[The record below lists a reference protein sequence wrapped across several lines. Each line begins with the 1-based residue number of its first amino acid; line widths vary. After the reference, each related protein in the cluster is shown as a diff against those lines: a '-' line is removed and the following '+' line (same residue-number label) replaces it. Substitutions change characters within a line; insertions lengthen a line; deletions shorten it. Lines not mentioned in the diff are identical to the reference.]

1 MGSDSVVGDHPG
13 CSAPGRRRTGG
24 QDGLTL
30 IELLVSM
37 VLIGVILAAAASA
50 LITFTREAS
59 ASERRVQATALL
71 NRLHEDFNAIPFDL
85 AANHEAELPPLADL
99 DAEGIV
105 DVDLSVD
112 PPTFETR
119 PIATLPGPTVLGCTP
134 GDAGCDRERF
144 VPETYQELDRGNDE
158 AYRIYSVVT
167 WIDRSGN
174 GIVDVKRFT
183 TIVTWE
189 WLGRTYSER
198 FDSERAATAFEAG
211 DPTAVRVYLT
221 APGTVF
227 LDADNTIQAPF
238 EVAANF
244 TEPVS
249 SASISFA
256 RLNAAGDGL
265 VAETIELAGVTPSP
279 DGPGFVRFAADVP
292 LELSGPMRFATGVN
306 IVRVQGE
313 VFGLATPIDGAAG
326 IRFVGG
332 DILLSDV
339 PALPGDTAPPPDP
352 VDPGDDDDL
361 EVPTQDVAIVSASS
375 SVTNVRLTG
384 SGITC
389 DIVITAQ
396 VQGLTTT
403 NGTVSMSY
411 NAGPNRPTVSMLAA
425 DPTNVSPAGT
435 VFTGRLAAGSSHGWK
450 NNQPPVTFDLRA
462 VRSDGQE
469 ALRSVGPISLFTGKG
484 SCS

>member
-1 MGSDSVVGDHPG
+1 VVGDHR
-13 CSAPGRRRTGG
+13 GRACAFGG
-24 QDGLTL
+24 RAARDEGLTL

-105 DVDLSVD
+105 DVDLSAD
-112 PPTFETR
+112 PPTFEGR

-144 VPETYQELDRGNDE
+144 VPETYQELERDDRE
-158 AYRIYSVVT
+158 AYQIYSVVT

-174 GIVDVKRFT
+174 GIDDVKRFT

-227 LDADNTIQAPF
+227 VGEDNTLLSSF

-249 SASISFA
+249 SASITFA

-265 VAETIELAGVTPSP
+265 VAETIELAGVTPAPS
-279 DGPGFVRFAADVP
+279 GPGFVRFSADVP
-292 LELSGPMRFATGVN
+292 TDLGGPMRLGTGVN
-306 IVRVQGE
+306 VVRVSGQ
-313 VFGLATPIDGAAG
+313 VFGLAETVAGAAG
-326 IRFVGG
+326 IRVVGG
-332 DILLSDV
+332 DIVLSDL
-339 PALPGDTAPPPDP
+339 PALPGDTTPPPDP

-361 EVPTQDVAIVSASS
+361 EVPMQNVAIVTESS

-411 NAGPNRPTVSMLAA
+411 NAGPNRPTVSMLPA
-425 DPTNVSPAGT
+425 DPTNISPAGT

-469 ALRSVGPISLFTGKG
+469 SLRSVGPISLFTGKG